1 MEDEQA
7 PVISEARK
15 KWLWDQQ
22 DDLEHRICLSAAYH
36 GRKERFFNIWERL
49 FQAAA
54 ALTATAAFADLSG
67 RDTPIAKWFALA
79 AAVASIIPLVFNL
92 AGNAQR
98 HGQLKAGFKSIQ
110 GMLYAS
116 GSELPEDQINTMKAK
131 VAELE
136 SGEPAAMPGVV
147 LTCQNEIATRERK
160 MVYPLNFWERCI
172 MHFYPMDTGRII
184 QRAMDKKA
192 KADRKAAA
200 KSSTTPETPLTN

>member
-1 MEDEQA
+1 MDPEQTSA
-7 PVISEARK
+7 ISEARK
-15 KWLWDQQ
+15 KWLWNQQ

-54 ALTATAAFADLSG
+54 ALSATAAFADLAG
-67 RDTPIAKWFALA
+67 KDTPIAKWFALA

-98 HGQLKAGFKSIQ
+98 HGQLKAGFKSLQ
-110 GMLYAS
+110 GMLYS
-116 GSELPEDQINTMKAK
+116 GGTELTEEQINTMKAK

-147 LTCQNEIATRERK
+147 LACQNEIATRERK

-172 MHFYPMDTGRII
+172 MHFYPMDTSRIV
-184 QRAMDKKA
+184 QRAVDKRA
-192 KADRKAAA
+192 RADRKAAA
-200 KSSTTPETPLTN
+200 KSSTAPATP